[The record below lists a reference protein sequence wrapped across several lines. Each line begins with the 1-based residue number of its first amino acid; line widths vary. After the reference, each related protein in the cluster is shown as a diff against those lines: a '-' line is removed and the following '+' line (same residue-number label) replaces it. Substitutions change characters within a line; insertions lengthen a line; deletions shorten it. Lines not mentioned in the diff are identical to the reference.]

1 MTEREIFVGALH
13 LTDPAS
19 RGAFLDRACGDD
31 RALRSRVEDLLRE
44 HDELGSFLEHPAQD
58 PAKPAQDPAKTL
70 LYDPLPADQAALQE
84 SGRTVIGP
92 YKLLQQIGEGGMGTV
107 WMAEQMHPV
116 QRKVALK
123 IIKAG
128 MDTREVLARFEAE
141 RQALALM
148 EHPNIARVLDAGTTV
163 GGRPFFVME
172 LVKGQPITQYCD
184 EHHLTPQE
192 RLALFV
198 PVCQAIQ
205 HAHQKGIIH
214 RDIKPS
220 NVLVA
225 PFDGRPVVKVI
236 DFGVAKAT
244 GGRLTEKTLFT
255 EIGAVIGTLEYMSPE
270 QAELNNQDIDTRS
283 DIYSLGVLL
292 YQLLTGTTPLD
303 RARLKRA
310 AFTEMLRMIRE
321 EETPRPST
329 RLSESRDSLPSI
341 SAQRHMEPAK
351 LARLVR
357 GELDWVVMKAL
368 EKDRVRR
375 YSTADALA
383 QDVERFLAGEA
394 VVAVPPST
402 RYRLQKFLR
411 KHRVLVLTG
420 TLLLTLLMAGVLG
433 TTWGMIQA
441 KRSAEADRLAK
452 SGEAQQRQAAEMQ
465 RDTAI
470 EARREA
476 SAALL
481 ESRRLSATLAVDRGL
496 ALCATGD
503 VAPGLLWLVLA
514 LEIVPPDARDLERVL
529 RINLNDWRR
538 ELQPLRHVL
547 AHPATVYAM
556 ALSPDSKLVATGC
569 GDRRVRVWDLA
580 TGELRFA
587 PLVCKG
593 SLELVSFSPDGR
605 WLAAGDIE
613 GTVNLWDARTGK
625 PASTVLQCPE
635 MIDALAFAPQ
645 SDLLAAVDANQ
656 VVHIWNVPDGEEFC
670 EPFGAPGGRA
680 KGLLFRPDGKFL
692 VVANRSRNARV
703 YEVATQKHHIDLP
716 HADGHV
722 QAIAFSRDG
731 KYCATAGMGP
741 TGRLWDGD
749 TFTPLPITFTHQ
761 DRVDHVV
768 FSADGK
774 LVATGSQD
782 QTVRLWR
789 TDDGQPVC
797 MPYSTESGVAGVSFS
812 ADGTRLFTGSNA
824 GTAQLWNI
832 ATCKPLGGRLLQDSI
847 NTAVALTPDGK
858 TMLTACW
865 DGRVKVWDDATTPLP
880 GHILEGNSGT
890 IQALEFSPSGKY
902 LGAGE
907 YGTCVHL
914 WDAPSGV
921 RIGNKEGQGRMVWS
935 VAFSPDSSRFLSGS
949 DSWKL
954 QLWDTQGLQPL
965 GEAAM
970 DIGPVDKVLFHPAG
984 DRWFALAHER
994 DGRKGHVQA
1003 WTLAGQKMGPAFPFA
1018 GESYDFALSADG
1030 KLLLIAQSNDDRHV
1044 ARLLDVESGNLLA
1057 DLPHD
1062 SAVISVAFRPK
1073 GNQALTC
1080 SADRTAAIW
1089 ETSGKLRHKLKHQ
1102 GTVQFG
1108 AFSHDGRFL
1117 ATCGTDRL
1125 AYLWNADTGQPV
1137 MRLLHSSAVATLAWC
1152 QDDRD
1157 LLTGGEDGQVRLWNV
1172 STGRLLGR
1180 PRYHQGPISRVAC
1193 SIDGKLASGG
1203 FDNKVHLWPAPT
1215 PWNDPMEI
1223 IRATLMRTSGMAMEP
1238 ETGVV
1243 YSLDATEWQ
1252 RARGQ

>member
-1 MTEREIFVGALH
+1 MTEREVFVGALH
-13 LTDPAS
+13 LTDPAG
-19 RGAFLDRACGDD
+19 RVAYLDRACGDD

-44 HDELGSFLEHPAQD
+44 HDELGNFLEQPAQGAAETGLFN
-58 PAKPAQDPAKTL
+58 PI
-70 LYDPLPADQAALQE
+70 PADQAAPPE
-84 SGRTVIGP
+84 TARTLIGP

-148 EHPNIARVLDAGTTV
+148 EHPNIARVLDAGTTAS
-163 GGRPFFVME
+163 GRPFFVME
-172 LVKGQPITQYCD
+172 LVKGEPITQYCD

-205 HAHQKGIIH
+205 HAHQKGVIH

-225 PFDGRPVVKVI
+225 PYDGKPVVKVI

-255 EIGAVIGTLEYMSPE
+255 AIGAVVGTLEYMSPE

-321 EETPRPST
+321 EETPKPST

-351 LARLVR
+351 LTRLVR

-368 EKDRVRR
+368 DKDRARR

-383 QDVERFLAGEA
+383 QDLQRFLAGEA
-394 VVAVPPST
+394 VVAVPPSAA
-402 RYRLQKFLR
+402 YRLRKALR
-411 KHRVLVLTG
+411 KHRGWVLSGSLVLAVLV
-420 TLLLTLLMAGVLG
+420 AGVLG

-441 KRSAEADRLAK
+441 RRSAEAERRAK
-452 SGEAQQRQAAEMQ
+452 LGEAEQRQAAELQ

-470 EARREA
+470 EARKEA
-476 SAALL
+476 DAALL
-481 ESRRLSATLAVDRGL
+481 ESRRLSTTLAMDHGL
-496 ALCATGD
+496 ALCASGD
-503 VAPGLLWLVLA
+503 VAPGLLWLVRA
-514 LEIVPPDARDLERVL
+514 LEIVPPEADDLQRVL

-547 AHPATVYAM
+547 DHPAAVTAL
-556 ALSPDSKLVATGC
+556 ALSPDSKSVATAC

-587 PLVCKG
+587 PLACKG
-593 SLELVSFSPDGR
+593 PLELVSYSPDGR

-613 GTVNLWDARTGK
+613 GTVGLWDAATGK
-625 PASTVLQCPE
+625 STIPVLQCSE

-656 VVHIWNVPDGEEFC
+656 VVHIWKVPDGEEFC
-670 EPFGAPGGRA
+670 QPFGAPGGRA
-680 KGLLFRPDGKFL
+680 SGLAFRPDGKFL
-692 VVANRSRNARV
+692 LVANRSPNAQV

-716 HADGHV
+716 HVAGQV
-722 QAIAFSRDG
+722 LAIAFSRDG
-731 KYCATAGMGP
+731 KYCATGGTGP
-741 TGRLWDGD
+741 TGRLWDAD

-761 DRVDHVV
+761 DRVDHVE

-774 LVATGSQD
+774 WVATGSQD

-789 TDDGQPVC
+789 PDDGQPVC
-797 MPYSTESGVAGVSFS
+797 APFASDSGVAGIRFS
-812 ADGTRLFTGSNA
+812 ADGTRLLVGSIA
-824 GTAQLWNI
+824 GTAQLWDI
-832 ATCKPLGGRLLQDSI
+832 GTCKPLGSRLLQDSV
-847 NTAVALTPDGK
+847 NSAVALAPDGK
-858 TMLTACW
+858 TMLTASW
-865 DGRVKVWDDATTPLP
+865 DGRVKVWDDAALPLP
-880 GHILEGNSGT
+880 GRTLEGNSGT
-890 IQALEFSPSGKY
+890 IQALEFSLNGKY

-914 WDAPSGV
+914 WDAASGL

-935 VAFSPDSSRFLSGS
+935 VAFSPDSSKLLSGS

-954 QLWDTQGLQPL
+954 QLWDTQGLRPL
-965 GEAAM
+965 GTAAM
-970 DIGPVDKVLFHPAG
+970 ETGPVDKVLFHPVG
-984 DRWFALAHER
+984 DRFFALAHER
-994 DGRKGHVQA
+994 ESRKGHVQA
-1003 WTLAGQKMGPAFPFA
+1003 WSLAGEKIGPAYPIA
-1018 GESYDFALSADG
+1018 GQSYDFALSADG
-1030 KLLLIAQSNDDRHV
+1030 KLLLVAQSNDDRHV
-1044 ARLLDVESGNLLA
+1044 ARLLDVDSGNLIA
-1057 DLPHD
+1057 ELPHD
-1062 SAVISVAFRPK
+1062 SPVIAVAFRPTS
-1073 GNQALTC
+1073 NQALTC
-1080 SADRTAAIW
+1080 SADKTAAIW
-1089 ETSGKLRHKLKHQ
+1089 DTSGKLRHRLQHQ
-1102 GTVQFG
+1102 GTVQLG
-1108 AFSHDGRFL
+1108 VFSHDGQLL
-1117 ATCGTDRL
+1117 ATCGSDRL
-1125 AYLWNADTGQPV
+1125 GHIWNADTGQPV
-1137 MRLLHSSAVATLAWC
+1137 MRLLHPSAVATLAWC
-1152 QDDRD
+1152 PGDRD

-1172 STGRLLGR
+1172 ATGRSLGR
-1180 PRYHQGPISRVAC
+1180 PRIHQGMISRVAC

-1203 FDNKVHLWPAPT
+1203 IDNKVQLWPAPT
-1215 PWNDPMEI
+1215 PWNEPVEI
-1223 IRATLMRTSGMAMEP
+1223 IRATLLRTTGMAMEP
-1238 ETGVV
+1238 ETGVI
-1243 YSLDATEWQ
+1243 YSLDAMDWQ